1 MIFPKTIFS
10 KYGAILIGSLF
21 VGLMVFWRVFHAY
34 ELISYDLRF
43 KLRPPLAASGDIV
56 IIEISDDTLKNL
68 GLWPLPRDFHA
79 SLVDV
84 LREAGVKIIV
94 FDVLFSEPTVYDET
108 FAASIKKQ
116 GHVYLP
122 VAFDMQ
128 EARGGRLPFPK
139 GGRILAD
146 LIPILKSAA
155 AGCGYINVFID
166 PDGKTRRAP
175 LFIDYNG
182 VLFPS
187 MALKAAC
194 DWMGLD
200 VNKAAFYKD
209 KAIIDGA
216 LRVPITSQGSLL
228 VNYPG
233 KWAESFKRVSY
244 FEILKAYGDSK
255 RGVSPEF
262 DLSIL
267 KDKVC
272 FIGLTATGTSDLRP
286 TPLENIYP
294 MLGLQASVF
303 DSIVHQRYLV
313 GAGAYVN
320 VLINIVIFVLSLLIC
335 LKFTPL
341 KALGLV
347 GALGSFYGVAATALF
362 VFCGIWVDMFTPL
375 LFLFLTYVVATAYR
389 FFAEARKRQLLENE
403 LDIARTIQE
412 NFLPTDIK
420 VPKSLSIAA
429 FIQPAK
435 FVAGDLYDIVARDD
449 KKLGV
454 FIGDVSGKGVPASLI
469 MAQTISLFR
478 IFARQCSDASSVLAL
493 LNKELF
499 GKFSGR
505 FVTGLY
511 VIVDGSAQTACV
523 SSAGHAPLLLYK
535 ASSHKVSE
543 VELSAGLPLGITDE
557 EAYQDV
563 PFKFE
568 KGDKLVFFTD
578 GLYEAR
584 DVKGRDLG
592 LSVVEKAILDNA
604 RLSSEEV
611 LTALK
616 DVVLK
621 FAKNAVQH
629 DDITIIVL
637 TNKG

>member
-1 MIFPKTIFS
+1 MIFQRSIFS
-10 KYGAILIGSLF
+10 KYGAIAIGSLF
-21 VGLMVFWRVFHAY
+21 IGLLVFSRVFQAY

-43 KLRPPLAASGDIV
+43 KLRPRLAASSDIV

-68 GLWPLPRDFHA
+68 GFWPLPRDFHA

-84 LREAGVKIIV
+84 LRQSGAKMAL
-94 FDVLFSEPTVYDET
+94 FDVLFSEPTVYDEV
-108 FAASIKKQ
+108 FAQAIKKQ

-128 EARGGRLPFPK
+128 EQRGGRISFPK
-139 GGRILAD
+139 GVGLLAD
-146 LIPILKSAA
+146 LLPALKSAA
-155 AGCGYINVFID
+155 ASSGYINVIID

-175 LFIDYNG
+175 LFINYKG
-182 VLFPS
+182 VLVPS
-187 MALKAAC
+187 MAFKAAC
-194 DWMGLD
+194 DYLGSD
-200 VNKAAFYKD
+200 VNDVAR
-209 KAIIDGA
+209 G
-216 LRVPITSQGSLL
+216 VPLIAQGSLL

-244 FEILKAYGDSK
+244 FEVLKAFGDSQ
-255 RGVSPEF
+255 RGVTPEL
-262 DLSIL
+262 DLAIF

-272 FIGLTATGTSDLRP
+272 FIGLTAAGTSDLRP

-303 DSIVHQRYLV
+303 DSIIHKRYIV
-313 GAGAYVN
+313 AAGTVAN
-320 VLINIVIFVLSLLIC
+320 VILNILIFVLSLLIC
-335 LKFTPL
+335 LRFTPL
-341 KALGLV
+341 KSLAWVVALGF
-347 GALGSFYGVAATALF
+347 FYSVAITALF
-362 VFCGIWVDMFTPL
+362 IFCGIWADLFTPL
-375 LFLFLTYVVATAYR
+375 LFLSLTYVVATAYR
-389 FFAEARKRQLLENE
+389 FFAEARKRQLLEKE
-403 LDIARTIQE
+403 LDIARAIQE

-420 VPKSLSIAA
+420 VPEGLSIAA

-435 FVAGDLYDIVARDD
+435 FVAGDLYDIVARND

-478 IFARQCSDASSVLAL
+478 IFARQESSAASALTL

-499 GKFSGR
+499 GKFVGR

-511 VIVDGSAQTACV
+511 VIVDSQSQAACV
-523 SSAGHAPLLLYK
+523 SSAGHAPLFLYS
-535 ASSHKVSE
+535 ASAHKVSE

-557 EAYQDV
+557 EVYQDV

-568 KGDKLVFFTD
+568 NGDKLVFFTD

-584 DVKGRDLG
+584 NVKGQDLG
-592 LSVVEKAILDNA
+592 LPIVEKAILDNA
-604 RLSSEEV
+604 RLSSEELV
-611 LTALK
+611 GVLK
-616 DVVLK
+616 DSVFK

>member
-1 MIFPKTIFS
+1 MISPKTIFS

-21 VGLMVFWRVFHAY
+21 VGLIVFFRMFHVY

-43 KLRPPLAASGDIV
+43 KLRPPLAASGDII

-79 SLVDV
+79 SLIDV
-84 LREAGVKIIV
+84 LRESGAKIIV
-94 FDVLFSEPTVYDET
+94 FDVLFSEPTVYDEAL
-108 FAASIKKQ
+108 AASIKKQ

-122 VAFDMQ
+122 IAFDMR
-128 EARGGRLPFPK
+128 EAIGRRHHFPK
-139 GGRILAD
+139 SERILAD
-146 LIPILKSAA
+146 LIPALKSAA
-155 AGCGYINVFID
+155 AGFGYINVFID
-166 PDGKTRRAP
+166 PDGKTRRVP
-175 LFIDYNG
+175 LFIDFNG
-182 VLFPS
+182 ALVPS

-194 DWMGLD
+194 DYLGSDAND
-200 VNKAAFYKD
+200 VA
-209 KAIIDGA
+209 
-216 LRVPITSQGSLL
+216 RSVPLTSQGSFL

-233 KWAESFKRVSY
+233 KWAESFKRISY
-244 FEILKAYGDSK
+244 FEVLKAYGDSK
-255 RGVSPEF
+255 SGANPEM

-303 DSIVHQRYLV
+303 DSIIHKRYIVGV
-313 GAGAYVN
+313 GAYAN
-320 VLINIVIFVLSLLIC
+320 VLLNICIFVLSLFIC

-341 KALGLV
+341 KALVWV
-347 GALGSFYGVAATALF
+347 GALGFFYGVAATALF
-362 VFCGIWVDMFTPL
+362 IFCGIWADLFTPL
-375 LFLFLTYVVATAYR
+375 LFLSLTYVIATAYR
-389 FFAEARKRQLLENE
+389 FFAEARKRQLLEKE
-403 LDIARTIQE
+403 LDIARAIQE
-412 NFLPTDIK
+412 NFLPRDIK
-420 VPKSLSIAA
+420 VPEGLSIAA

-478 IFARQCSDASSVLAL
+478 IFAREACSASGALIL

-511 VIVDGSAQTACV
+511 VIVDSRAQTACV
-523 SSAGHAPLLLYK
+523 SSAGHSPLLLYK
-535 ASSHKVSE
+535 ASERKVSE
-543 VELSAGLPLGITDE
+543 VELSAGLPLGITDD

-563 PFKFE
+563 TFKFE

-604 RLSSEEV
+604 RLSSEELV
-611 LTALK
+611 GALK
-616 DVVLK
+616 EGVFK